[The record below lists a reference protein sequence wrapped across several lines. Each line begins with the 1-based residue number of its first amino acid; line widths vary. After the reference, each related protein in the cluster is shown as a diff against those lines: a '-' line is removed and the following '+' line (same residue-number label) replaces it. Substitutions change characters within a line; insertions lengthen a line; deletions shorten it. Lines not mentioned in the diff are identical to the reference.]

1 MRLKRIVLTR
11 FKAFKQAEIELAPLT
26 VLIGHNNAGKSTV
39 LHALA
44 MLGQTVE
51 APTTGE
57 QLMTS
62 GARLDLGND
71 PLALTKW
78 FCAFRDA

>member
-1 MRLKRIVLTR
+1 MRLKRIGLTR

-57 QLMTS
+57 QLATS
-62 GARLDLGND
+62 GTRVDLGND
-71 PLALTKW
+71 PLALKPT
-78 FCAFRDA
+78 